1 LSDLQSAGG
10 EEEEKGSVSLQ
21 VEELRRRLEAA
32 ELAKA
37 ARLKRDRLAREAKRM
52 SEERDRLLKEVAR
65 AEAEIEGSSTPP
77 QNPDSFKFEF
87 PGDSPSDSSSSD
99 EEASAKRRREDKK
112 RKKESARLRR
122 VLEEKYADPVPK
134 SKPQEAENRTDLLD
148 RRLLDELRTTLDP
161 AQAELL
167 KKLVDSRA
175 TTHRVSSSSPARS
188 ESSSFSVFP
197 PPPSELDQDLRSK
210 LSTAADPKAVMAA
223 PELTRHL
230 WMETQVRGVAKIQR
244 DAIFKGTASLRQFYD
259 FLKKWKLI
267 GLTPFG
273 RAGSLLMDQ
282 AVAIMSEFY
291 GLKEPW
297 APVRVYMRSLLQ
309 AAGLSDSL
317 ASDKS
322 VHDYILKGYE
332 RLAVAPDKTNIMF
345 SLDPHAKEAMLMAA
359 TRDNWSRE
367 RDVSSKQDTG
377 KQDDGPK
384 QPDGSKKK
392 KKKKKGK
399 KGKSSTQQS
408 PPQTNGGSEEA
419 SSGRD

>member
-1 LSDLQSAGG
+1 MSDLQSAGG
-10 EEEEKGSVSLQ
+10 EEEEEGSVSLE

-37 ARLKRDRLAREAKRM
+37 ARLKRDRLAREAKMR

-87 PGDSPSDSSSSD
+87 PGDPSSDSSSS
-99 EEASAKRRREDKK
+99 EGEAAAKKRREDKK

-122 VLEEKYADPVPK
+122 ELEEKYADPVSK
-134 SKPQEAENRTDLLD
+134 SKPQDTESRADLLD
-148 RRLLDELRTTLDP
+148 RRLFDELRTTLDP
-161 AQAELL
+161 VQAELL
-167 KKLVDSRA
+167 KKLVGSRA
-175 TTHRVSSSSPARS
+175 TTHNVSSSSPARP

-197 PPPSELDQDLRSK
+197 PPPSDSDQDLRSK
-210 LSTAADPKAVMAA
+210 LSTAADPKAVMSA
-223 PELTRHL
+223 PDLTRHFWL
-230 WMETQVRGVAKIQR
+230 ESKCTAVAKIQR

-267 GLTPFG
+267 GLTPLG

-282 AVAIMSEFY
+282 AVAIMSEFH

-297 APVRVYMRSLLQ
+297 APVRVYMRALLQ

-317 ASDKS
+317 ASDKL
-322 VHDYILKGYE
+322 VHDYILKGYD
-332 RLAVAPDKTNIMF
+332 RLAGAPDKTNIMF

-367 RDVSSKQDTG
+367 RDVSGRQDTG

-392 KKKKKGK
+392 KKGNKKKKKGK
-399 KGKSSTQQS
+399 SKPQQPPQANDSSTE
-408 PPQTNGGSEEA
+408 GAADG
-419 SSGRD
+419 